1 MEVRHEYPPHAPQE
15 KTKVKYFNKLEQI
28 PELKSDERQT
38 LNKVVD
44 TFVFRTNDY
53 YQSFINWDDPNDPIK
68 ALIVPDAKELNDE
81 GQLDASNEHAY
92 TVAKGL
98 EYKYD
103 STVIMLVNETCGAY
117 CRFCFRKRLFMD
129 DNDEVTKDISEAVEY
144 IKTHPEI
151 NNVLLTGGDPMIMST
166 GKLEPIVRQIR
177 EIDHVRIIRIG
188 YQDAGVQSFS
198 HHR

>member
-1 MEVRHEYPPHAPQE
+1 MNTPHAPQE

-53 YQSFINWDDPNDPIK
+53 YQSLINWDDPNDPIK

-151 NNVLLTGGDPMIMST
+151 NNVLLTGGDPMIMSI

>member
-1 MEVRHEYPPHAPQE
+1 MNTPHTPQE

-28 PELKSDERQT
+28 PELPSNERQT
-38 LNKVVD
+38 LDKVVD

-53 YQSFINWDDPNDPIK
+53 YQSLINWDDPNDPIK
-68 ALIVPDAKELNDE
+68 RLIIPDAKELNDE

-117 CRFCFRKRLFMD
+117 PRAPECRRQHRKQAQLIMRCSLFSSLS
-129 DNDEVTKDISEAVEY
+129 VQYSFWTKWGYNSRCAVSMVG
-144 IKTHPEI
+144 HRSA
-151 NNVLLTGGDPMIMST
+151 LLHENLS
-166 GKLEPIVRQIR
+166 
-177 EIDHVRIIRIG
+177 
-188 YQDAGVQSFS
+188 
-198 HHR
+198 